1 MSEECD
7 TRVGE
12 EVGPTR
18 LVGGGRGPVEVGL
31 PVGRCGFGLWLC
43 GPGRRPWSP
52 NLVEPKVRRSGFFR
66 CFGCVLT
73 TGMKTA

>member
-18 LVGGGRGPVEVGL
+18 LVGGGKGPVEVGL

-43 GPGRRPWSP
+43 GPERRTWSNRKSGGR
-52 NLVEPKVRRSGFFR
+52 VFFGFLAV
-66 CFGCVLT
+66 C
-73 TGMKTA
+73 